1 MDHSFLTPKI
11 SYQNQEVAAHTFNP
25 SIWEAEAIKTGLQI
39 KFQNIQGYTEK
50 SCLAKQTTK
59 NSNGNSGVEECNI

>member
-39 KFQNIQGYTEK
+39 KF
-50 SCLAKQTTK
+50 
-59 NSNGNSGVEECNI
+59 